1 LLGLALALNL
11 LLGRVAASQ
20 QAENQGSGHQERQ
33 GSRVAAGRILHGG
46 DDAIAPALLRGLIHL
61 APGPT
66 LGKRHSKKLKGKAM
80 PSVDIKAEVTGKVW
94 KIETQPGDSI
104 GAGDVVMILES
115 MKMEIPVEAPKAG
128 KLAALLVAEG
138 DSVKEGQALARLEV

>member
-1 LLGLALALNL
+1 
-11 LLGRVAASQ
+11 
-20 QAENQGSGHQERQ
+20 
-33 GSRVAAGRILHGG
+33 
-46 DDAIAPALLRGLIHL
+46 
-61 APGPT
+61 
-66 LGKRHSKKLKGKAM
+66 M

-128 KLAALLVAEG
+128 KLSALLVAEG

>member
-1 LLGLALALNL
+1 
-11 LLGRVAASQ
+11 
-20 QAENQGSGHQERQ
+20 
-33 GSRVAAGRILHGG
+33 
-46 DDAIAPALLRGLIHL
+46 
-61 APGPT
+61 
-66 LGKRHSKKLKGKAM
+66 M

-138 DSVKEGQALARLEV
+138 DSVKEGQALARLEI